1 MHRKIYF
8 PFAERSSETPPLRWG
23 KIQNY
28 LLLSQK
34 IRHLG
39 DVYGLSSLLRE
50 ENYAKHT
57 PTEIKR
63 WLPDN
68 KSHDNHFN
76 LVLYNKRDFYHKG
89 IFTPT

>member
-1 MHRKIYF
+1 MPEIGCKDTLLNSKI
-8 PFAERSSETPPLRWG
+8 
-23 KIQNY
+23 KITNSKY

-39 DVYGLSSLLRE
+39 DVYGLSSLLKE
-50 ENYAKHT
+50 ENYAK
-57 PTEIKR
+57 PNLTEIKK

-76 LVLYNKRDFYHKG
+76 LVLYNKRDF
-89 IFTPT
+89 